1 MIRPARLEDVP
12 QILALI
18 TELAT
23 YERAADQVRATTQQL
38 SDSLF
43 ATNPAVFCLVVEQ
56 EANGTD
62 RAGEVV
68 GFAMWFV
75 TFSTWL
81 GQHGIYLEDLFVQ
94 PAARRHGHG
103 RALLTELARIATQ
116 RGYGRVDWAVLD
128 WNSSAQAFYTAIGAE
143 PMDEWTTW
151 RLTGAALPALAG
163 HVDDARNVV
172 NRG

>member
-1 MIRPARLEDVP
+1 
-12 QILALI
+12 
-18 TELAT
+18 
-23 YERAADQVRATTQQL
+23 
-38 SDSLF
+38 
-43 ATNPAVFCLVVEQ
+43 
-56 EANGTD
+56 
-62 RAGEVV
+62 
-68 GFAMWFV
+68 
-75 TFSTWL
+75 
-81 GQHGIYLEDLFVQ
+81 
-94 PAARRHGHG
+94 
-103 RALLTELARIATQ
+103 LARIATQ